1 MGEDM
6 SPTASL
12 LEKPIVKIR
21 QAADVVAEP
30 ITWVVD
36 QIIPS
41 GMLTVLSGKDKA
53 GKTLLAWEI
62 ARAVCRGENFLSQFP
77 TTQGPVVFLGLDDPA
92 TVTVDRL
99 EQLGIQE
106 VPDLYVGTPLDC
118 QPNLVGFWP
127 EVREQV
133 EGLDAQLVVVDA
145 LYLFLRG
152 SADAMNQA
160 GGMAP
165 VMEPLNKLAEET
177 GASVLLITHDS
188 KSGGD
193 VAGSFV
199 IRAAAKQILRL
210 TSNNQSSRRSL
221 HVEGKI
227 IERCEWTLEFNGPGS
242 WKLADE
248 GAERLTQT
256 KVLVKS
262 WLQSGNRGTVEA
274 IARAITKRPADVRTV
289 LGLLQKEEPVSI
301 ESVRRARGRP
311 AQEYYWNFRPEPIG
325 ENGRTENTGTI
336 EGDVGN
342 APELPNLIV
351 QSTSGA

>member
-1 MGEDM
+1 MC
-6 SPTASL
+6 
-12 LEKPIVKIR
+12 PIPSHSSQPVLTLR
-21 QAADVVAEP
+21 RAADVVAEP

-53 GKTLLAWEI
+53 GKTLFAWEI
-62 ARAVCRGENFLSQFP
+62 ARAVCRGENFLGQFP
-77 TTQGPVVFLGLDDPA
+77 TAQGPVLFLGLDDPA

-99 EQLGIQE
+99 EQLGIQD

-118 QPNLVGFWP
+118 QPHASTFW
-127 EVREQV
+127 EQV
-133 EGLDAQLVVVDA
+133 QRKVDEIDPLLIVVDA
-145 LYLFLRG
+145 LYLFLHG
-152 SADAMNQA
+152 SSDSMNQA

-165 VMEPLNKLAEET
+165 VMNPLNKLAEQT

-210 TSNNQSSRRSL
+210 TSNNHASRRLL

-227 IERCEWTLEFNGPGS
+227 IERGEWTLEFNGPGS
-242 WKLADE
+242 WRLVDE

-256 KVLVKS
+256 KALVKA
-262 WLQSGNRGTVEA
+262 WLQGGNRGTVEA
-274 IARAITKRPADVRTV
+274 IAKAVAKRPADVRTV
-289 LGLLQKEEPVSI
+289 LGLLQKEELVSV
-301 ESVRRARGRP
+301 ESVNRGRGRP
-311 AQEYYWNFRPEPIG
+311 AQEYYWNSRPEPSG
-325 ENGRTENTGTI
+325 DNGGTENTEI
-336 EGDVGN
+336 LKRDVGN
-342 APELPNLIV
+342 APELPNLIIESR
-351 QSTSGA
+351 STA